1 MICTHLCI
9 ILIFKLPRNISVE
22 GKKIII
28 ILIMDEVYVDANY
41 SKTAERWH
49 ITRVSK
55 MVLWIITCVLQELNT
70 VSQKTS
76 SFLVL
81 SNLVKT

>member
-1 MICTHLCI
+1 
-9 ILIFKLPRNISVE
+9 
-22 GKKIII
+22 
-28 ILIMDEVYVDANY
+28 MDEVYVDANY